1 MEKVHEL
8 NFLTD
13 AEEIEEKGKKCEVSN
28 CREFNSAIS
37 YQKDCF
43 FATFLHGQLNR

>member
-13 AEEIEEKGKKCEVSN
+13 AEEIEEEGKKCEVSN
-28 CREFNSAIS
+28 CREFNSAVKKNGLLPHFS
-37 YQKDCF
+37 M
-43 FATFLHGQLNR
+43 GN